1 MLSYCANQVKEANR
15 FNFQLC
21 LFAPSADQEA
31 LFSLF
36 AFDAEVAKIPLVT
49 TESITGLIRLQWW
62 QDAVDEIY
70 GGTPRKHPVV
80 EALAEAV
87 KSKNLPKELFDLYLR
102 HREWE
107 LEPEDKPSSVVLQDY
122 FDQVFGGFHHL
133 LLRALEPNAS
143 KELVD
148 KARTL
153 GAIWGMVTLLAQ
165 LRAADQSKD
174 QKLVVIEAGEQ
185 LEGNFQILPDFVA
198 GLLND
203 SKASQLKFPRNLLPL
218 SGRKLA
224 IGRGIK
230 AMGQSSPG
238 SMMTE
243 IVQLASQGASLS
255 LLRMRLFGGK

>member
-1 MLSYCANQVKEANR
+1 MLSYCASQVKETNR

-21 LFAPSADQEA
+21 LFAPSTDQEA

-49 TESITGLIRLQWW
+49 SESITGLIRLQWW
-62 QDAVDEIY
+62 QDAIDEIY

-80 EALAEAV
+80 EALAETV
-87 KSKNLPKELFDLYLR
+87 KNNNLPKELFDLYLQ

-133 LLRALEPNAS
+133 LLLALEPRAS
-143 KELVD
+143 KELVG
-148 KARTL
+148 KARML
-153 GAIWGMVTLLAQ
+153 GANWGMVILLAQ

-174 QKLVVIEAGEQ
+174 QKLVVIEGGEQ
-185 LEGNFQILPDFVA
+185 LDGNFQILPDFVA

-203 SKASQLKFPRNLLPL
+203 SQTSQLKFPRNLLSL

-224 IGRGIK
+224 IERGIK
-230 AMGQSSPG
+230 AMGQSS
-238 SMMTE
+238 SVAMMTGIAE
-243 IVQLASQGASLS
+243 LAGRGASLS
-255 LLRMRLFGGK
+255 LLRMRLFGG